1 MRRRDTPF
9 PHNCPLLPLHPC
21 YVTKPVQQLPE
32 PATLPWREITEIGWF
47 GWLLRWRPSWSSNT
61 AVATEYLWI
70 TVKLF
75 TYLYFLWY
83 RFQLYSAWLVAQRT
97 VSDVLVFVI
106 FFLFC
111 VGRCI
116 TVWICS
122 YSCCV
127 VVFVLCV
134 FPVSRG
140 GKFAPDDDCY
150 KVETCS
156 VLSMKK
162 YLLTYTKDSCVVCIF
177 LQNTVTV
184 TRHNVA
190 WCSETTTRSKSV
202 AVHQDRYGSEM

>member
-106 FFLFC
+106 LRQPMYYCLELWLFLLRGCFC
-111 VGRCI
+111 CVRLSCV
-116 TVWICS
+116 TVWNCMTGLEVDIDRFCGGGW
-122 YSCCV
+122 
-127 VVFVLCV
+127 
-134 FPVSRG
+134 VSDLG
-140 GKFAPDDDCY
+140 H
-150 KVETCS
+150 V
-156 VLSMKK
+156 
-162 YLLTYTKDSCVVCIF
+162 
-177 LQNTVTV
+177 
-184 TRHNVA
+184 VA
-190 WCSETTTRSKSV
+190 WRW
-202 AVHQDRYGSEM
+202 